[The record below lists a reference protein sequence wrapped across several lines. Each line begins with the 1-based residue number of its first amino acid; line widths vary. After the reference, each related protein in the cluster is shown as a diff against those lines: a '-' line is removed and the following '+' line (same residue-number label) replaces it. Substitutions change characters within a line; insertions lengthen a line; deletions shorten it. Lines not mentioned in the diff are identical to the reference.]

1 MLLWSRRLLAGL
13 NILNWVTGL
22 LIVAALGWVGFA
34 APDLFLAQA
43 RPYHVAHPE
52 AAIAW
57 LRWVTFITAPV
68 ILLAHVILTRLIAI
82 IDDARAGTPFA
93 AANAARLRHI
103 AWALLGIQLLD
114 LAFGLISIRA
124 STATGEY
131 FGWSF
136 GVTGW
141 LAVLLLFVL
150 ARVFERGAAMQD
162 EIERTI

>member
-22 LIVAALGWVGFA
+22 LIVAALGYVGFA
-34 APDLFLAQA
+34 APDIFLDKALHH
-43 RPYHVAHPE
+43 RVVHPE
-52 AAIAW
+52 AAIGW
-57 LRWVTFITAPV
+57 LRAITFITAPV
-68 ILLAHVILTRLIAI
+68 ILLAHIILTRLIAM
-82 IDDARAGTPFA
+82 IDDLRAGRPFA

-103 AWALLGIQLLD
+103 AWALLAIQLLD
-114 LAFGLISIRA
+114 LAFGLVSIRA

-150 ARVFERGAAMQD
+150 ARVFESGAAMQD
-162 EIERTI
+162 ELEQTI